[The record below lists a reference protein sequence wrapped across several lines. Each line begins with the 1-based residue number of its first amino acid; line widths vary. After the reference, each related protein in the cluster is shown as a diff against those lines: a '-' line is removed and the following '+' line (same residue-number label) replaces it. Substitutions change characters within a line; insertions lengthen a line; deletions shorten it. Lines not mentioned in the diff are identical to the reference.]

1 MHNETAAAVSDVG
14 KVHQK
19 KYPPIEMTASWVMF
33 DQRGVIHRKKTW
45 CMKRGSLWGHGGGI
59 FGVTL
64 KYFYNIPI
72 KKYCSFHSCLIVVIS
87 TLGRR

>member
-1 MHNETAAAVSDVG
+1 MMHNETAAAVSDVG

-45 CMKRGSLWGHGGGI
+45 CMKRGSLW
-59 FGVTL
+59 VDSKRDRTSL
-64 KYFYNIPI
+64 L
-72 KKYCSFHSCLIVVIS
+72 CCV
-87 TLGRR
+87 